1 MKKLMI
7 VCAAFLAAFS
17 LSVYAA
23 GPKGTGNQMK
33 NPPKHVIL
41 VGFDGL
47 SSYSMNNGAEMPTF
61 RKLMAE
67 GSHTTQN
74 RSVLPS
80 SSAVNWAS
88 MYMGAGPELH
98 GFTEWGSQ
106 KPELTSRELTA
117 HGLFPDIFYQIRQV
131 KPKAEIGHI
140 YEWGGMLYLADT
152 LSMNYV
158 KQVDLSGEDVQNAL
172 SPAVDYI
179 KNKKPDFCA
188 VIFAQPDGAGH
199 GHGWKTDE
207 YFAMLR
213 HLDKG
218 LKQLVDA
225 IDEAGMRDETI
236 IILAAD
242 HGGLG
247 TGHGGKT
254 MDEMQTTIVF
264 NGKGIKKGFQIPE
277 STMVYDIAGTI
288 GYIFGINQPQVWL
301 ARPIQSIFKA
311 K

>member
-1 MKKLMI
+1 MKKITMI
-7 VCAAFLAAFS
+7 CAVLFTAFS
-17 LSVYAA
+17 FSSNAA
-23 GPKGTGNQMK
+23 TPKGTGEGMK

-41 VGFDGL
+41 IGFDGL
-47 SSYSMNNGAEMPTF
+47 SSYSLNHGAQMPTF
-61 RKLMAE
+61 RALMAD
-67 GSHTTQN
+67 GSYTSVN
-74 RSVLPS
+74 RTVLPS

-98 GFTEWGSQ
+98 GFTEWGSK
-106 KPELTSRELTA
+106 KPELTSRVLTE

-140 YEWGGMLYLADT
+140 YEWGGMAYLADT
-152 LSMNYV
+152 LVMNYV
-158 KQVDLSGEDVQNAL
+158 KQANLSGENVQQAL
-172 SPAVDYI
+172 EPAVDYI

-188 VIFAQPDGAGH
+188 VIFAEPDGAGH
-199 GHGWKTDE
+199 THGWKSDK
-207 YFAMLR
+207 YFAMLS

-218 LKQLVDA
+218 LKLLVDA
-225 IDEAGMRDETI
+225 IDQAGMRDETI

-242 HGGLG
+242 HGGIG

-254 MDEMQTTIVF
+254 MDEMETTIVF
-264 NGKGIKKGFQIPE
+264 QGKGIKKGFQLPE

-288 GYIFGINQPQVWL
+288 GYIFGINQPQVWT

-311 K
+311 H

>member
-1 MKKLMI
+1 MKRLSLFCTAVI
-7 VCAAFLAAFS
+7 AVLSLVTFQSAEAANRS
-17 LSVYAA
+17 I
-23 GPKGTGNQMK
+23 K

-41 VGFDGL
+41 IGFDGL
-47 SSYSMNNGAEMPTF
+47 SSYSINHGADMPTF

-67 GSHTTQN
+67 GSSTTEN

-88 MYMGAGPELH
+88 MLMGAGPELH

-106 KPELTSRELTA
+106 KPELESRKLTEN
-117 HGLFPDIFYQIRQV
+117 GLFPDIFYQIRQV
-131 KPKAEIGHI
+131 KPKAELGYI

-152 LSMNYV
+152 LSINCV
-158 KQVDLSGEDVQNAL
+158 QQAGLSGKDTKAATKA
-172 SPAVDYI
+172 AVEYI

-188 VIFAQPDGAGH
+188 VIFAEPDGAGH
-199 GHGWKTDE
+199 THGWKTDK
-207 YFAMLR
+207 YFAMLS
-213 HLDKG
+213 HLDKA
-218 LKQLVDA
+218 LKEIVDA
-225 IDEAGMRDETI
+225 VKEAGMLDETI
-236 IILAAD
+236 FILAAD
-242 HGGLG
+242 HGGIG

-264 NGKGIKKGFQIPE
+264 NGKGIKKGFRIPE

-288 GYIFGINQPQVWL
+288 GYMFSINQPQVWL
-301 ARPIQSIFKA
+301 ARPIKSIFA

>member
-1 MKKLMI
+1 MKKLHF
-7 VCAAFLAAFS
+7 AAIALVAILCLAFS
-17 LSVYAA
+17 NSAQAA
-23 GPKGTGNQMK
+23 NRAIKK
-33 NPPKHVIL
+33 APKHVIL
-41 VGFDGL
+41 IGFDGL
-47 SSYSMNNGAEMPTF
+47 SSYSINHGADMPTF
-61 RKLMAE
+61 RKLMEE
-67 GSHTTQN
+67 GSYTTEN

-98 GFTEWGSQ
+98 GFTEWGSK
-106 KPELTSRELTA
+106 KPELQSRVLTE

-131 KPKAEIGHI
+131 KPKAEMGHI

-152 LSMNYV
+152 LSINHV
-158 KQVDLSGEDVQNAL
+158 QQAGLSGADTKSAVK
-172 SPAVDYI
+172 PAVDYI
-179 KNKKPDFCA
+179 KSKKPNFCA
-188 VIFAQPDGAGH
+188 IIFAEPDGAGH
-199 GHGWKTDE
+199 THGWKSDN
-207 YFAMLR
+207 YFATLH
-213 HLDKG
+213 HLDKA
-218 LKQLVDA
+218 LKEIVDA
-225 IDEAGMRDETI
+225 IKEANMMDDTV

-288 GYIFGINQPQVWL
+288 GYMFNIRQPQVWL
-301 ARPIQSIFKA
+301 ARPIQSIFTKQ
-311 K
+311 